1 MPSLRID
8 VVSDVVCPWCLI
20 GTRRLELALAELPE
34 LEATVTYRP
43 FMLEPG
49 APAEGR
55 DLREH
60 LRRKYGDPEPMFQRV
75 EAVAREVGLPLD
87 FGKVRRMVPTLRAHA
102 LSARAVEKGTQRALM
117 SDLFEA
123 YFLEGRDVSAMDVL
137 LELGE
142 RHGFSRDEVI
152 ALVEDP
158 AAPRGDARRGP
169 RHGAGRRHGGAPR
182 HPGRQG
188 VGLGRAARRH
198 LQGRHRQGPGRRLT
212 SPLGLARRARGVAP
226 GRPDA
231 TRRPRAPS

>member
-117 SDLFEA
+117 RDLFEA

-158 AAPRGDARRGP
+158 AA
-169 RHGAGRRHGGAPR
+169 
-182 HPGRQG
+182 
-188 VGLGRAARRH
+188 
-198 LQGRHRQGPGRRLT
+198 
-212 SPLGLARRARGVAP
+212 LA
-226 GRPDA
+226 A
-231 TRRPRAPS
+231 TRDEALATARAGVTGVPLVILGGKVSVSGAQPVATFKAAIAKALAVA

>member
-20 GTRRLELALAELPE
+20 GSRRLELALAELPE
-34 LEATVTYRP
+34 VEATVTYRP

-49 APAEGR
+49 APPEGR

-75 EAVAREVGLPLD
+75 EVVAREVGIPLD
-87 FGKVRRMVPTLRAHA
+87 FGKVRRMVPTLRAHT
-102 LSARAVEKGTQRALM
+102 LSARAIDKGTQRALM
-117 SDLFEA
+117 RDLFEA

-137 LELGE
+137 LELGA

-158 AAPRGDARRGP
+158 AA
-169 RHGAGRRHGGAPR
+169 
-182 HPGRQG
+182 
-188 VGLGRAARRH
+188 
-198 LQGRHRQGPGRRLT
+198 
-212 SPLGLARRARGVAP
+212 LA
-226 GRPDA
+226 A
-231 TRRPRAPS
+231 TRDEALAASRSGVSGVPFVIFDERLAVSGAQPVATFKAAITRALGDG

>member
-158 AAPRGDARRGP
+158 AA
-169 RHGAGRRHGGAPR
+169 
-182 HPGRQG
+182 
-188 VGLGRAARRH
+188 
-198 LQGRHRQGPGRRLT
+198 
-212 SPLGLARRARGVAP
+212 LA
-226 GRPDA
+226 A
-231 TRRPRAPS
+231 TRDEALATARAGVTGVPLVILGGKVSVSGAQPVATFKAAIAKALAVA